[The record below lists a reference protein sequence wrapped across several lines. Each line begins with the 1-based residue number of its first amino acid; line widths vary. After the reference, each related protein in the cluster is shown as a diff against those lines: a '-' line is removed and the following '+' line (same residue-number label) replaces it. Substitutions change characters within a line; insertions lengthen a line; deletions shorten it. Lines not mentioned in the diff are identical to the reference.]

1 MNMRIIVKRVLLMLV
16 ISLSLITLVGCK
28 QDEPIL
34 VCLDNQE
41 LVNGECQD
49 IIVNCPVGQE
59 LVDGECQD
67 VVITCDAG
75 YELIDGECQE
85 IFAEHLTVFFQSPE
99 SWEDVYIYYYNAS
112 PSIYLSW
119 EEAPEMSEI
128 SGNPGWYVYT
138 FPFETEMATVMFKD
152 QSGHQIPGSN
162 QPGLVITESTW
173 FYSDF
178 ITNTTENPFT
188 DLAPIIQVHPSG
200 GEFEETIDVGVN
212 IISTDSISSVS
223 YILNGVEQNL
233 LRSNQYVEIGVG
245 AEVGDTI
252 RLIIKAENEF
262 GETVTEEFVYIKIS
276 STVYEELNQIVEY
289 NNLRIYQVY
298 VSAYQD
304 GISGGYEVGYGPSD
318 HQGDLQGIIDSLDY
332 IASLGVNAIWLTP
345 IFESRINTSYSQWEE
360 RGRAT
365 GYFADDY
372 YNIDPNFGTN
382 ELFRELVQEAHNLGL
397 YVLLDGV
404 FGHHGSYSIDGVVD
418 GNTQWYGYKV
428 LYPESLDFFIDVAT
442 YWIEEYDIDG
452 WRLDQSYQ
460 LYQDD
465 YNYIKDIREAV
476 EELCEQRRIDGE
488 QWGILGYM
496 VGEIWNESDFI
507 DLYGY
512 QQNGLR
518 SAFDFPLR
526 YALVRALAVD
536 ENQNTSSLY
545 LIDEILE
552 YQYQS
557 YAQPNMFI
565 TNHDLV
571 RFGDLLEF
579 ADLEHEY
586 WQRHKMALSFLTA
599 YTGPITI
606 YYGDEYGA
614 EYNGLEN
621 SISDL
626 DFEMY
631 VAPDNVARD
640 DGQITG
646 FNAEQLDL
654 IDYLRTLMQLREDYS
669 CLWNGERVNL
679 LVTDT
684 VYVDLKT
691 DENNQVIYALN
702 ISSED
707 TIIQLNSSDVGGTTI
722 INLITGEEIF
732 AVDGIFTIT
741 LSELSGSFYLV
752 EQTLD

>member
-1 MNMRIIVKRVLLMLV
+1 MNKSNTVKRVLLLFILLFSTFV
-16 ISLSLITLVGCK
+16 LVGCFK
-28 QDEPIL
+28 DDEII
-34 VCLDNQE
+34 VCLENQE
-41 LVNGECQD
+41 LVDGECQD
-49 IIVNCPVGQE
+49 IIVDCPVGQE
-59 LVDGECQD
+59 LVDNVCQD

-75 YELIDGECQE
+75 YELIDGECQQIIIE
-85 IFAEHLTVFFQSPE
+85 NLTVFFQSPE
-99 SWEDVYIYYYNAS
+99 GWEDVYIYYYNAS

-119 EEAPEMSEI
+119 EEAPEMSLI
-128 SGNPGWYVYT
+128 PGNPGWYVYT

-152 QSGHQIPGSN
+152 GAGHQIPGSN
-162 QPGLVITESTW
+162 QPGQEITESTW

-188 DLAPIIQVHPSG
+188 DLAPIIQVYPSG
-200 GEFEETIDVGVN
+200 GEFEETIDVGIN
-212 IISTDSISSVS
+212 IISTEEILSVS
-223 YILNGVEQNL
+223 YILDDVQHDMEL
-233 LRSNQYVEIGVG
+233 SNPYVEIGDGV
-245 AEVGDTI
+245 EVGETI
-252 RLIIKAENEF
+252 TLIIKAENEF
-262 GETVTEEFVYIKIS
+262 GETITEEFVYTKIPS
-276 STVYEELNQIVEY
+276 IIYEELDQIVEY
-289 NNLRIYQVY
+289 NNLRIYQIY

-304 GISGGYEVGYGPSD
+304 GIPGGYEVGYGPSN
-318 HQGDLQGIIDSLDY
+318 HQGDIQGIIDSLDY
-332 IASLGVNAIWLTP
+332 IADLGVNAIWLTP
-345 IFESRINTSYSQWEE
+345 IFESRENTLYNQWEE

-382 ELFRELVQEAHNLGL
+382 ELFRELVVEAHNRGL

-418 GNTQWYGYKV
+418 GNSQWYGYEA
-428 LYPESLDFFIDVAT
+428 LYPESLDFYIDVAT

-476 EELCEQRRIDGE
+476 EELCEQRRNDGE
-488 QWGILGYM
+488 EWGVLGYL
-496 VGEIWNESDFI
+496 VGEIWNNSSFI
-507 DLYGY
+507 DIYGY

-526 YALVRALAVD
+526 YALVKALAVD
-536 ENQNTSSLY
+536 ENQDSSALY
-545 LIDEILE
+545 LLDDILD
-552 YQYQS
+552 YQYPG

-571 RFGDLLEF
+571 RFGDLIEF
-579 ADLEHEY
+579 AELDHEY

-614 EYNGLEN
+614 EYSGLEN
-621 SISDL
+621 SVSDL
-626 DFEMY
+626 DYEPY
-631 VAPDNVARD
+631 IAPDNVARD
-640 DGQITG
+640 NGQIAG
-646 FNAEQLDL
+646 FTAEQLDL
-654 IDYLRTLMQLREDYS
+654 INYVSVLMQLREDYS
-669 CLWNGERVNL
+669 CLWNGERINL

-691 DENNQVIYALN
+691 DEYNQIVYALN
-702 ISSED
+702 IASED
-707 TIIQLNSSDVGGTTI
+707 TTIQISSDDIDGTMLT
-722 INLITGEEIF
+722 NLITDEEIY
-732 AVDGIFTIT
+732 AVEGVFTIV
-741 LSELSGSFYLV
+741 LSELSGSFFLV
-752 EQTLD
+752 E